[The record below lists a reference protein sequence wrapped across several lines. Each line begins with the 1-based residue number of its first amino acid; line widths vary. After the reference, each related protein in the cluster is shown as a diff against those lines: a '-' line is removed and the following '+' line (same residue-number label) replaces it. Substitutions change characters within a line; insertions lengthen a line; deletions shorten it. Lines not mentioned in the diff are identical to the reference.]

1 MTTKKANDVNNSELL
16 QFAIEHGM
24 IDLDTI
30 QEQIKMNER
39 KKYLESHTSKIW
51 QGLDGKWRTYLYPN
65 DKRKL
70 ICKKEIKELEDE
82 IVNFYKNKTDEPTLK
97 EVFYLWTEK
106 KLEYGEIQKQ
116 TIDRYKTDLNYFF
129 GDNEILNKKIKYIT
143 ENELEDFIRI
153 TIHKKQLSSK
163 AWGNLRTLIN
173 GMFKYAKKE
182 GYTHISISTFMSELD
197 LSKRIFTNKQKEE
210 LECVFSEEELK
221 KLIDYLKETPK
232 LQHLGILLAIYTGMR
247 VGEIV
252 GLKNEDIYN
261 DYIYVRRTQIRYK
274 DEANKTQYEVR
285 DNPKTDAGIRKII
298 ISNNVK
304 SIIKQIKMINFGKE
318 FLFTYKDN
326 RLFTIHTLTMA
337 LYRAC
342 EKVGIPKRSM
352 HVLRKTYATRLINA
366 GVDEAIVIS
375 QMGHTDFTTTKN
387 YYYYNDKTISQI
399 AERIQKAINL

>member
-1 MTTKKANDVNNSELL
+1 MTNEELL
-16 QFAIEHGM
+16 KYAIEHGM
-24 IDLDTI
+24 FDVSIVQEKIEMAEKAKILELHTNRIWKGADNRYRTYI
-30 QEQIKMNER
+30 QEGEN
-39 KKYLESHTSKIW
+39 
-51 QGLDGKWRTYLYPN
+51 
-65 DKRKL
+65 RKL
-70 ICKKEIKELEDE
+70 ICKKNKKDLENELVK
-82 IVNFYKNKTDEPTLK
+82 IYKSMQEEPTLK
-97 EVFYLWTEK
+97 EVFYLWTDK

-116 TIDRYKTDLNYFF
+116 TVDRYETDLNYFF
-129 GDNEILNKKIKYIT
+129 GDNEILHKKIKHIT
-143 ENELEDFIRI
+143 EDELEDFIRI
-153 TIHKKQLSSK
+153 TIHKKKLSSK

-182 GYTHISISTFMSELD
+182 GHTHISISTFMSELD

-221 KLIDYLKETPK
+221 KLIDYLKGTPK

-399 AERIQKAINL
+399 AERIQKAINY